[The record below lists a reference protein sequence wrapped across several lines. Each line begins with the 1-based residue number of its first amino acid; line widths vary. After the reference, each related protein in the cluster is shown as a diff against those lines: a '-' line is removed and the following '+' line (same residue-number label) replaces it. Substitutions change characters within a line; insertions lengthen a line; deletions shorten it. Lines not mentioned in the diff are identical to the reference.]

1 MDGSASNTP
10 TPEGEIITPADGLI
24 TGQSC
29 LGVYDP
35 VINPG
40 HVLPESPPLHHDL
53 DRTWNGLLAR
63 LELIASTVAPA
74 EIETAIPVAA
84 EPVVR
89 GFTRAELKWV
99 AGCTR
104 GARRRCEADPV
115 RFWGAA
121 AERFSGRFGRE
132 ISGRAIRRQF
142 LKLERAGGAGGAK
155 GAKGAKASGAGG
167 IGGMYL
173 EAGASAMEGVEFS
186 G

>member
-1 MDGSASNTP
+1 M
-10 TPEGEIITPADGLI
+10 
-24 TGQSC
+24 
-29 LGVYDP
+29 
-35 VINPG
+35 
-40 HVLPESPPLHHDL
+40 LPESPPLHHDL

-74 EIETAIPVAA
+74 EIETVVPVAA
-84 EPVVR
+84 EPSVR

-99 AGCTR
+99 AGCAR
-104 GARRRCEADPV
+104 RRRCEAYPV
-115 RFWGAA
+115 RFWDAA
-121 AERFSGRFGRE
+121 AEQFSGRFGRE

-142 LKLERAGGAGGAK
+142 LKLGRTEGAGGAGGAK